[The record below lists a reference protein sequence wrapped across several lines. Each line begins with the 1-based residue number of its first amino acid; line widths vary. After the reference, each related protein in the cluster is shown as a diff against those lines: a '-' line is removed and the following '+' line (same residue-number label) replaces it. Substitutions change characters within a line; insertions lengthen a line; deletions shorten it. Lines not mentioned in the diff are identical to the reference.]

1 MSEWKENV
9 DLRTIDD
16 VIENLQGNIDEIT
29 LVNNGFFKFC
39 KAAKNQICPEL
50 LNG

>member
-29 LVNNGFFKFC
+29 LVNNVK
-39 KAAKNQICPEL
+39 KVLLSNQNSPI
-50 LNG
+50 